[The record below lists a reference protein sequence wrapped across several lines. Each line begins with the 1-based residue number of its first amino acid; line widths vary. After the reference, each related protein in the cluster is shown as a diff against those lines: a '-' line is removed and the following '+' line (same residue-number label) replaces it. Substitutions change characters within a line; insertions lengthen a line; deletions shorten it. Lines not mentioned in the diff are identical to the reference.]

1 MYNDGGAKTRS
12 YNRMSQLTLQ
22 NKYVIGV
29 HVMWF
34 EIEMFQ
40 GYCDALINTLETVE
54 NPNNIT
60 IDICFNMT
68 EVLEKIDDDKIKPEQ
83 LIHKFNEIYNMF
95 KIRSGA
101 TVGYEMRI
109 TNKDDYYFHAD
120 YRRDLNYNYCKKVD
134 YVLWGETDSFFPK
147 ETFQV
152 IETLSKYTN
161 EQNIHRYLLSFSD
174 RKMWDASWD
183 PLVHN
188 DYVDLEFIDDEDG
201 HLNPNQAKSPMSIE
215 KMNEIN
221 ARAKEFDFSYIQKPK
236 ISGACLVLS
245 SDLIKAGV
253 NVPPS
258 LVYNDDEGLS
268 VMSEK
273 LMGQNFIQFV
283 VKNILHV
290 HARRHPQKRMYVKG
304 EDNPY
309 SFINQK
315 NTNFQDLLNLSRQ
328 NIQTLITGQGKF
340 KEYSDLKK
348 ILESK

>member
-1 MYNDGGAKTRS
+1 MYK
-12 YNRMSQLTLQ
+12 LT
-22 NKYVIGV
+22 KRYVIGT

-34 EIEMFQ
+34 EIEMYNDF
-40 GYCDALINTLETVE
+40 INGMVNLLETVE
-54 NPNNIT
+54 NKENVT
-60 IDICFNMT
+60 IDLCFNM
-68 EVLEKIDDDKIKPEQ
+68 LEHFEKVDWDKIKKHE
-83 LIHKFNEIYNMF
+83 LMIKFKKGVATLESMGYIVNQEI
-95 KIRSGA
+95 
-101 TVGYEMRI
+101 
-109 TNKDDYYFHAD
+109 KDGDEFYFHAD

-134 YVLWGETDSFFPK
+134 YVVWGETDSFFPR
-147 ETFQV
+147 EAFQV
-152 IETLSKYTN
+152 IEALSRYTD
-161 EQNIHRYLLSFSD
+161 EQKIHRYLLSFSD
-174 RKMWDASWD
+174 RKMWDSSWD

-188 DYVDLEFIDDEDG
+188 DYVDIEFVDDEDG
-201 HLNPNQAKSPMSIE
+201 HLNPNQAKSPMSI
-215 KMNEIN
+215 KRMNKIN

-253 NVPPS
+253 NVPPC

-290 HARRHPQKRMYVKG
+290 HARRHPKKRMYVKG